1 MIRSMTGYGAA
12 EHTSDQARIAVEM
25 RSVNNR
31 SLKLSQR
38 TPEGLGSVEPVIERL
53 VRKHVYRGTVKV
65 TLAVEPCGAGA
76 RAPINQEVLAAY
88 WKDLAALKER
98 LGLGGTEA
106 PLAALLALPGV
117 VGDER
122 SLLTGLEDLP
132 ARIEKVVAEA
142 LERLDAMREAEGEAT
157 AKDMRD
163 ALDRIEHRLEAV
175 RSRAP
180 TVIEEYCR
188 RLGERAEALLDG
200 VRIPLDDSG
209 LAREVAFF
217 AERSDINEE
226 LARMASHVAQYRELL
241 AGTGP
246 AGRRLE
252 FLAQEMSREVNT
264 IGAKSSDAG
273 IAADVVEM
281 KVQVDRLREHAQN
294 VE

>member
-38 TPEGLGSVEPVIERL
+38 TPEGLGAAEPVIERL
-53 VRKHVYRGTVKV
+53 VRKHVHRGTVKV

-88 WKDLAALKER
+88 WKDLAALGER
-98 LGLGGTEA
+98 FGLGGTEA

-180 TVIEEYCR
+180 AVIEEYRR
-188 RLGERAEALLDG
+188 RLQERAEALLDG
-200 VRIPLDDSG
+200 VEIPLDDSG

-264 IGAKSSDAG
+264 IGAKSSDAE